1 MKSLRLMH
9 RRCPVTTPEGRLM
22 SLFLICFAL
31 SFVFWD
37 LFFFKETKRN
47 KTKPKLFCR
56 TCLLQK
62 ARKISVLAQLTKL
75 VLHSTFPTL
84 LQQSP
89 NWSCPICPWEE
100 VHLEVFRYSC
110 DGCGA
115 PILRDKRLF
124 AMVTVL
130 EKLFHRNPPC
140 LGSAPAILMFPFEL
154 NMGN

>member
-62 ARKISVLAQLTKL
+62 ARKISVLAQLTKP
-75 VLHSTFPTL
+75 STGFTQHFSHTTAAESKLELPHMPMGRS
-84 LQQSP
+84 SP
-89 NWSCPICPWEE
+89 
-100 VHLEVFRYSC
+100 
-110 DGCGA
+110 
-115 PILRDKRLF
+115 
-124 AMVTVL
+124 
-130 EKLFHRNPPC
+130 
-140 LGSAPAILMFPFEL
+140 
-154 NMGN
+154 